1 MATCSFLNRLDNARA
16 ACTCGRRL
24 GLLMRNTLIAVA
36 LLSAASAH
44 ADQSVLTYHGAL
56 DRAGRYVV
64 PGLTYD
70 RARGLRLDPSFHAAF
85 QGKVYAQPLLWRRP
99 GSSEGELIVVT
110 EDNEVIALDA
120 HSGAQIWRR
129 ALGSPVQR
137 SLAETFHRSALLAR
151 P

>member
-16 ACTCGRRL
+16 VGTCGRWL

-64 PGLTYD
+64 PGLTYE
-70 RARGLRLDPSFHAAF
+70 RARGLRLDASFHAAF

-99 GSSEGELIVVT
+99 GSGE
-110 EDNEVIALDA
+110 
-120 HSGAQIWRR
+120 R
-129 ALGSPVQR
+129 AS
-137 SLAETFHRSALLAR
+137 
-151 P
+151 

>member
-1 MATCSFLNRLDNARA
+1 
-16 ACTCGRRL
+16 
-24 GLLMRNTLIAVA
+24 MRNALIAVA
-36 LLSAASAH
+36 LLYAASAH

-99 GSSEGELIVVT
+99 GSGEGEVIVAR
-110 EDNEVIALDA
+110 EDNE
-120 HSGAQIWRR
+120 
-129 ALGSPVQR
+129 
-137 SLAETFHRSALLAR
+137 AR
-151 P
+151 